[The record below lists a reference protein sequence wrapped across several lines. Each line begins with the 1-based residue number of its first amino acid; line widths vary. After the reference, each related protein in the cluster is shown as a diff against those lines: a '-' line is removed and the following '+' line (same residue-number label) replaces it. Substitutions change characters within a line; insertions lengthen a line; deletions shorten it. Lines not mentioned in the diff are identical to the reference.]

1 MFSAIETPRLILDK
15 TRLENNVHRFR
26 ELAAENNILLR
37 PHLKTS
43 KSLDV
48 AAMANRGA
56 KSGVTVSTL
65 KEAEYF
71 AAEGYTDIM
80 YAVGVT
86 PNKFSHVKRIAD
98 RHKEAVLLITD
109 NVAVARAA
117 ASFAEAEQCPMQFL
131 VELDCGESRGGIAL
145 DNPEL
150 LEIARIFNECPS
162 ISFKGVM
169 THAGHSYA
177 SDDKERIAEIAEAER
192 KTVVEAAARLAE
204 INIQSDIISVGSTPT
219 FLFAKSF
226 DGLTEVRAGVYMF
239 FDLAQFS
246 RKICQL
252 DDIAISVLAT
262 VIGHAKQSRSLI
274 IDAGA
279 FALSKDLSANT
290 FLPDAGYGYVCDPV
304 TMKRL
309 GQLSVDTVHQE
320 HGNIAL
326 DEDAWFD
333 RLPIGSMVRILPNHA
348 CPTAAS
354 FDSYLV
360 VENETIVAEWQ
371 RINRW

>member
-1 MFSAIETPRLILDK
+1 MFSAVETPRLVLDK
-15 TRLENNVHRFR
+15 VRLQKNLHRFR
-26 ELAAENNILLR
+26 ELAAEHNIFLR

-48 AAMANRGA
+48 AALADGGA

-71 AAEGYTDIM
+71 AAAGYSNIM

-86 PNKFSHVKRIAD
+86 PNKFAYVKRIVD
-98 RHKEAVLLITD
+98 RHKSDVLLITD

-117 ASFAEAEQCPMQFL
+117 ADFAEAERCPMQFL
-131 VELDCGESRGGIAL
+131 VELDCGESRGGIAP
-145 DNPEL
+145 DAPEL
-150 LEIARIFNECPS
+150 LEIARIFDECPS

-169 THAGHSYA
+169 THAGHSYT
-177 SDDKERIAEIAEAER
+177 SDDKERIGEIAEVER
-192 KTVVEAAARLAE
+192 KTVIEAAARLSQIKIQAE
-204 INIQSDIISVGSTPT
+204 IISVGSTPT

-239 FDLAQFS
+239 FDLAQYS
-246 RKICQL
+246 RNICQL
-252 DDIAISVLAT
+252 DDIAVSVLAT

-274 IDAGA
+274 VDAGA
-279 FALSKDLSANT
+279 FALSKDLSANS

-304 TMKRL
+304 TMTRL
-309 GQLSVDTVHQE
+309 GRLSVKTVHQE
-320 HGNIAL
+320 HGNIPL
-326 DEDAWFD
+326 GDDVWFD

-348 CPTAAS
+348 CPTAAN
-354 FDSYLV
+354 FENYLV